1 MKDKELF
8 LIGVLATIEDFIEFI
23 TFGFKRPTWSVRK
36 AKARFTRLTIANVEK
51 RRQEYKERIARER
64 AEAQAHR
71 ATPTKEIDDEP

>member
-36 AKARFTRLTIANVEK
+36 AA
-51 RRQEYKERIARER
+51 
-64 AEAQAHR
+64 
-71 ATPTKEIDDEP
+71 